1 MGKLMHAHMGQFAAL
16 TLVLC
21 AGCYGQ
27 IVVNGS
33 GPGGSVR
40 MFPSDLA
47 VLEAGEVRKDLP
59 CSAVSSK
66 PLLGFDLRYHS
77 GYEVSLPLRDIAGNE
92 NLLTVLFR
100 VVPIEPKGDPI
111 YLTQRIQ

>member
-1 MGKLMHAHMGQFAAL
+1 MGKLTRAHKAHFIAL

-21 AGCYGQ
+21 AECYGQ

-33 GPGGSVR
+33 APGGAVR

-47 VLEAGEVRKDLP
+47 GLEAGEVRKDLP

-66 PLLGFDLRYHS
+66 PLLGFDLRYHT
-77 GYEVSLPLRDIAGNE
+77 GYEISVPLRDLAGNE

-100 VVPIEPKGDPI
+100 V
-111 YLTQRIQ
+111 